1 VLDSPISPRGRRC
14 RQQIVVAEEAPMAR
28 IARNFLIVVILALAI
43 ELFATVPAEAARN
56 ALMSG
61 TWDLAGS
68 FTATVVRAPASAD
81 HLPLLLGAIV
91 LLAAMSSSSSKRRR
105 DRW

>member
-1 VLDSPISPRGRRC
+1 
-14 RQQIVVAEEAPMAR
+14 MAR

-43 ELFATVPAEAARN
+43 ELFATVPAEAARD
-56 ALMSG
+56 ALVSG

-68 FTATVVRAPASAD
+68 LTVATVRTEASAD
-81 HLPLLLGAIV
+81 HLPLLLGAVV
-91 LLAAMSSSSSKRRR
+91 LLAALSSSSGGRKR

>member
-1 VLDSPISPRGRRC
+1 
-14 RQQIVVAEEAPMAR
+14 
-28 IARNFLIVVILALAI
+28 
-43 ELFATVPAEAARN
+43 VPAEAARN
-56 ALMSG
+56 ALVSG

-91 LLAAMSSSSSKRRR
+91 LLAAMSSSSGRRKR